1 MNLSHTL
8 RFMFVIS
15 KFYCCRV
22 KTGSLRDV
30 FQGHSGLGFRVPHPH
45 PPLLSVHRVPHRTEP
60 SRFIYIYFFFILP
73 RALIILFSSFLPLR
87 SLSSWTLRLRTE
99 NRNDEGCCKQGIA
112 ALKAMFT
119 DVPRICEHL
128 SHSLALFLSY
138 YLSISPYIYLFISVC
153 VYACLRKRDKKC
165 AREPGSER

>member
-1 MNLSHTL
+1 MNLSRTL

-60 SRFIYIYFFFILP
+60 SRFIYIFFFSFLP

-87 SLSSWTLRLRTE
+87 FPLGLYDFGRKIEKMKGAASKALLLSRRCSQTFQEFVNISPTRSLSFCLIIS
-99 NRNDEGCCKQGIA
+99 I
-112 ALKAMFT
+112 
-119 DVPRICEHL
+119 
-128 SHSLALFLSY
+128 
-138 YLSISPYIYLFISVC
+138 YLSVYLSLCLC
-153 VYACLRKRDKKC
+153 VCLRKRKC
-165 AREPGSER
+165 AREPESER